1 MSTDLLAWAW
11 NVPDLSPSARL
22 VLLVIADT
30 CDHAGYSPADR
41 EHLAMR
47 TVQSPEIIQ
56 RRLREME
63 EAGLIVGLGKGI
75 RLLATKRA
83 VETVLPDPDRR
94 ALRDQRVMQEME
106 RRRLERVEHTAEV
119 RAAVAKRAEET
130 IRALG
135 GIAPKSKRR
144 RP

>member
-11 NVPDLSPSARL
+11 NVPGLSPSGRL
-22 VLLVIADT
+22 VLMVLADT

-41 EHLAMR
+41 EYLAVR
-47 TVQSPEIIQ
+47 TTQSPEIVQ
-56 RRLREME
+56 RRLSELE
-63 EAGLIVGLGKGI
+63 EAGHIVGLGKGV
-75 RLLATKRA
+75 RLLADERA
-83 VETVLPDPDRR
+83 ALAPLPDPDRR
-94 ALRDQRVMQEME
+94 ALHDQRVMQEME
-106 RRRLERVEHTAEV
+106 RRRLERVEHTEDE

-135 GIAPKSKRR
+135 GIAPKAKRR